1 MGAGAAI
8 RDAHSLL
15 EQLVGV
21 RDLRVTLA
29 VAVSAYEADL
39 RLRGSE
45 VVTSAMKTVR
55 GILATDTPVGAALTA
70 AALPVL
76 AAAQLR
82 PFRTRP
88 RG

>member
-1 MGAGAAI
+1 
-8 RDAHSLL
+8 
-15 EQLVGV
+15 
-21 RDLRVTLA
+21 
-29 VAVSAYEADL
+29 
-39 RLRGSE
+39 
-45 VVTSAMKTVR
+45 MKTVR